1 MSRSGVLLIIVS
13 ALALLTAC
21 TGPDQ
26 QPTVQ
31 EPAPPSSRSCPIGFT
46 DALASHIATTTGD
59 EVSVTEDT
67 AFRFDPPELDKTVD
81 AGCVVRI
88 EQTIPNGTMV
98 RVVGVTSDV
107 TLEGVLDLL
116 HAAGWVQPFPEAEP
130 FAYESEV
137 RDPGGNQNM
146 SSVGVFA
153 AADTDPIFGFAGWVE
168 YFAGSAVVLQAAP
181 SV

>member
-1 MSRSGVLLIIVS
+1 VEIDEHGWRVE
-13 ALALLTAC
+13 T
-21 TGPDQ
+21 
-26 QPTVQ
+26 
-31 EPAPPSSRSCPIGFT
+31 PIGQEREH
-46 DALASHIATTTGD
+46 DLAFFVC
-59 EVSVTEDT
+59 EV
-67 AFRFDPPELDKTVD
+67 RFPLSPSLY
-81 AGCVVRI
+81 
-88 EQTIPNGTMV
+88 
-98 RVVGVTSDV
+98 V